1 MRAGLPGPDPTSKT
15 GLHKHEIGVVFSA
28 IPSYPSRMSDERPT
42 GATGDWTLL
51 STHAR
56 VLVEIARDPDVRIR
70 DLAAECD
77 MTERA
82 VQRIVADLEQAGY
95 LSHTRVGRR
104 NRYTVNTDQTFRHHA
119 HADYPVGPLLAQLSA
134 PADNRAPDGRH
145 RPPESKEA

>member
-1 MRAGLPGPDPTSKT
+1 
-15 GLHKHEIGVVFSA
+15 
-28 IPSYPSRMSDERPT
+28 MSSTQPE
-42 GATGDWTLL
+42 GGTGDWTLL

-104 NRYTVNTDQTFRHHA
+104 NRYTVNADQTFRYHA
-119 HADYPVGPLLAQLSA
+119 HAEYPVGPLLALLTE
-134 PADNRAPDGRH
+134 PTDTRNRDRRRR
-145 RPPESKEA
+145 RPGSKEA

>member
-1 MRAGLPGPDPTSKT
+1 
-15 GLHKHEIGVVFSA
+15 
-28 IPSYPSRMSDERPT
+28 MSDAQPEGGT
-42 GATGDWTLL
+42 GEWTLL

-134 PADNRAPDGRH
+134 PANDRDRESRH
-145 RPPESKEA
+145 RHPGSQEA

>member
-1 MRAGLPGPDPTSKT
+1 
-15 GLHKHEIGVVFSA
+15 
-28 IPSYPSRMSDERPT
+28 MSSTQPE
-42 GATGDWTLL
+42 GAAGDWTLL

-82 VQRIVADLEQAGY
+82 VQRIVADLEQADY

-104 NRYTVNTDQTFRHHA
+104 NRYTVNSEQTFRHHA
-119 HADYPVGPLLAQLSA
+119 HAGYPVAPLLELFTA
-134 PADNRAPDGRH
+134 PARNRNREGRRRH
-145 RPPESKEA
+145 PGTQEA

>member
-1 MRAGLPGPDPTSKT
+1 MSSTQPDSGT
-15 GLHKHEIGVVFSA
+15 GE
-28 IPSYPSRMSDERPT
+28 
-42 GATGDWTLL
+42 WTLL

-70 DLAAECD
+70 DLSAECD

-104 NRYTVNTDQTFRHHA
+104 NRYTVNADQTFRHHA
-119 HADYPVGPLLAQLSA
+119 HAGYPVGPLLALFTA
-134 PADNRAPDGRH
+134 PARH
-145 RPPESKEA
+145 RNRE